1 MKTRN
6 PSQQRHENR
15 PTLTRSPSN
24 AKHNH
29 NEMSFSLVKL
39 ETKTNNINA
48 DEFASEFSKER
59 KKILFRKKKNSMPR
73 KGIKGIL
80 KS

>member
-1 MKTRN
+1 
-6 PSQQRHENR
+6 
-15 PTLTRSPSN
+15 
-24 AKHNH
+24 
-29 NEMSFSLVKL
+29 MSFSLVKL
-39 ETKTNNINA
+39 ETKPNNINA

-59 KKILFRKKKNSMPR
+59 KKILFRKKKKKSMPR